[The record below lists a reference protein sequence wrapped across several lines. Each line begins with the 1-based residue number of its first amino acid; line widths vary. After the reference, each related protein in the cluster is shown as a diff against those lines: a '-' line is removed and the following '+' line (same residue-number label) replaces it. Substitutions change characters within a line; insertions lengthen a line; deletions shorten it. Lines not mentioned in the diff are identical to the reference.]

1 MKKQNNY
8 QNTKTISHAIIG
20 MKNLILRICYY
31 IIKLIGVD
39 VDIQTLVNGNWQ
51 FFVTRNLQSR
61 PVQGE
66 VIPIQYNDVIRDY
79 RIIETRSN
87 GMANLIVRVEV
98 IADRPEIKAE
108 EPVGQKEVGRITM
121 FFKNLRSKV
130 F

>member
-1 MKKQNNY
+1 M
-8 QNTKTISHAIIG
+8 
-20 MKNLILRICYY
+20 
-31 IIKLIGVD
+31 D

>member
-1 MKKQNNY
+1 
-8 QNTKTISHAIIG
+8 

-61 PVQGE
+61 PAQGE
-66 VIPIQYNDVIRDY
+66 VIPIQYNDVIKDY